1 MNIARHIKRRVTGL
15 GKNLAY
21 SSLGTEAARR
31 VLSSPSNSAARQ
43 FVKKKGL
50 EGSLRRVASGTLPPG
65 TYFAKLTIARWREHN
80 GSNFRLLQGSKVV
93 YGNRIEP
100 PARGFPLEYRN
111 IVVTSDDPTKFT
123 IDIDVPYEL
132 KIGRGAFTTTQQ
144 LKYDKQYGV
153 EQHGD
158 VFYSIRGNTKNPKR
172 MLITFPGFGPSTTRI
187 SYAVSYLKALTDQ
200 DLKDTVMVCFQDR
213 YLSAGSYMMVDA
225 AGRPLYGRVCAAIN
239 QLLSRYKIGAA
250 DVLMFGASKGASI
263 AIHYAQEYPDARLL
277 LAVPQMN
284 LPYYFNKPFF
294 RDNLFRNKALRAIEQ
309 PESALR
315 RYFAEGRTIDYFYTN
330 SDELSNHS
338 LIEFVRDVPNL
349 TKYRVNGA
357 HSDVAKTALPAM
369 LGIIRAFLQ
378 GGSQNQNITC
388 EQARVFEEG
397 NAIQLQVRVD
407 PESAEMSGAN
417 WFLEGQLGRTRFL
430 QLMSNHA
437 YGFVKYTSE
446 AQRLSRAYDPVG
458 QLAHVVAIGPR
469 GTIASGELPQVA
481 LAHEGD
487 RIEGVIEA
495 AQLSLAS
502 GATAEHAVLDGT
514 RLGRFRYKVL
524 ASNPDGH
531 TLEVHFVSDIE
542 AEVPALAE
550 VPVTGHASHVIAVQL
565 RDGWDLADVFV
576 VRLLVAAGVEHV
588 QAVIYDLR
596 DDPEAEG
603 AFAALE
609 WPHVTVVRAEDAEL
623 RTEQPA

>member
-1 MNIARHIKRRVTGL
+1 MNVARHIKRRVTGL
-15 GKNLAY
+15 GRNLAY
-21 SSLGTEAARR
+21 SSLGTDAARR

-111 IVVTSDDPTKFT
+111 IVVTSDDPSKFT
-123 IDIDVPYEL
+123 LDIDVPYEL

-187 SYAVSYLKALTDQ
+187 SYAVSYLKALTEQ

-213 YLSAGSYMMVDA
+213 YLSAGSYMMVDG

-239 QLLSRYKIGAA
+239 QLLSLYKIGAA

-263 AIHYAQEYPDARLL
+263 AIHYAQEYPDARLV

-294 RDNLFRNKALRAIEQ
+294 RDNLFRNKAMREVEQ
-309 PESALR
+309 PETALR

-349 TKYRVNGA
+349 TKYRINGA

-378 GGSQNQNITC
+378 GGSRTQSITC
-388 EQARVFEEG
+388 EQVRAFEEE
-397 NAIQLQVRVD
+397 NDVQLQLRID
-407 PESAEMSGAN
+407 PESAEIAGAN
-417 WFLEGQLGRTRFL
+417 WFLEGRLGQTRFL
-430 QLMSNHA
+430 QLMSNHS
-437 YGFVKYTSE
+437 YGFVKYTSD
-446 AQRLSRAYDPVG
+446 AQKLSRAFDPVG
-458 QLAHVVAIGPR
+458 ELTHVAAIGPQ
-469 GTIASGELPQVA
+469 GTIARGKLPQVA
-481 LAHEGD
+481 LAKDWD
-487 RIEGVIEA
+487 RTERVIEA
-495 AQLSLAS
+495 APLTLAS
-502 GATAEHAVLDGT
+502 GATVEHAILNGQ

-524 ASNPDGH
+524 AVNPNGH
-531 TLEVHFVSDIE
+531 TLEIHFVNEVGS
-542 AEVPALAE
+542 EVPVLAE
-550 VPVTGHASHVIAVQL
+550 VSVTGHASHVIAVQL
-565 RDGWDLADVFV
+565 LDGWDVADVFV
-576 VRLLVAAGVEHV
+576 VRLLVATGVDRV
-588 QAVIYDLR
+588 QAVIHNQ
-596 DDPEAEG
+596 DDEPGAEG
-603 AFAALE
+603 AFAAPE
-609 WPHVTVVRAEDAEL
+609 WPYVTVVRAKDAEL
-623 RTEQPA
+623 RTEQRA

>member
-21 SSLGTEAARR
+21 SSLGTDAARR
-31 VLSSPSNSAARQ
+31 VLSSPANSAARQ

-80 GSNFRLLQGSKVV
+80 GSNFRLLQGSTVV

-111 IVVTSDDPTKFT
+111 ILVTSDDPSKFT
-123 IDIDVPYEL
+123 LDIDAPYEL

-213 YLSAGSYMMVDA
+213 YLSAGSYMMVDG
-225 AGRPLYGRVCAAIN
+225 AGRPLHGRVCAAIN

-263 AIHYAQEYPDARLL
+263 AIHYAQEYPDARLV

-294 RDNLFRNKALRAIEQ
+294 RDNLFRNKALTAIEQ
-309 PESALR
+309 PEATLR
-315 RYFAEGRTIDYFYTN
+315 RYFAQGRKIDYFYTN

-338 LIEFVRDVPNL
+338 LIEFVRNVPNL

-369 LGIIRAFLQ
+369 LGIIRVFLQ
-378 GGSQNQNITC
+378 GGSQTQSITC
-388 EQARVFEEG
+388 EQARAFEEDDG
-397 NAIQLQVRVD
+397 VQLQVRID
-407 PESAEMSGAN
+407 PESAEIAGAN
-417 WFLEGQLGRTRFL
+417 WFLEGWLGQTRFL
-430 QLMSNHA
+430 QLMSNHS
-437 YGFVKYTSE
+437 YGFVKYTSD
-446 AQRLSRAYDPVG
+446 AQKLSRAYDPVG
-458 QLAHVVAIGPR
+458 ELTHVVAIGPR
-469 GTIASGELPQVA
+469 GTIARGELPQVA
-481 LAHEGD
+481 LAKDWD
-487 RIEGVIEA
+487 RTERVIESA
-495 AQLSLAS
+495 PLTLAS
-502 GATAEHAVLDGT
+502 GATVEHAVLEGK

-524 ASNPDGH
+524 AVNPDCH
-531 TLEVHFVSDIE
+531 ILEIHFVGDIE
-542 AEVPALAE
+542 AEVPASAE
-550 VPVTGHASHVIAVQL
+550 VSVDGHASHVIAVQL
-565 RDGWDLADVFV
+565 LDGWDLADVLV
-576 VRLLVAAGVEHV
+576 VRLLVAADVERVH
-588 QAVIYDLR
+588 AVIHDL
-596 DDPEAEG
+596 DDEPGAEG
-603 AFAALE
+603 TFAALE
-609 WPHVTVVRAEDAEL
+609 WPHVTIVKAESAEL
-623 RTEQPA
+623 GTKRLK

>member
-21 SSLGTEAARR
+21 SSLGTDAARR
-31 VLSSPSNSAARQ
+31 VLSAPSNSAARL

-50 EGSLRRVASGTLPPG
+50 EGSLRRVASGTLPPE

-93 YGNRIEP
+93 YGNRIEQ

-123 IDIDVPYEL
+123 LDIDVPYEL

-213 YLSAGSYMMVDA
+213 YLSAGSYMMVDG

-239 QLLSRYKIGAA
+239 QLLTRYKIGSA

-277 LAVPQMN
+277 LAVPQIN

-315 RYFAEGRTIDYFYTN
+315 RYFAEGRMIDYFYTN

-378 GGSQNQNITC
+378 GGSQDQSIIC
-388 EQARVFEEG
+388 EQVRAFESDDD
-397 NAIQLQVRVD
+397 IQLQVRVD
-407 PESAEMSGAN
+407 PESAEISGAN

-437 YGFVKYTSE
+437 YGFVKYTSD
-446 AQRLSRAYDPVG
+446 AQKLSRAFDPVG
-458 QLAHVVAIGPR
+458 ELTHVVAIGPR
-469 GTIASGELPQVA
+469 GTMARGELPQVV
-481 LAHEGD
+481 LANEGD
-487 RIEGVIEA
+487 RTERVIEA

-502 GATAEHAVLDGT
+502 GATVEHAVLDGK

-524 ASNPDGH
+524 AANPGGH
-531 TLEVHFVSDIE
+531 TLEIHFVSDVG

-550 VPVTGHASHVIAVQL
+550 APVTGDASHVIAVKL
-565 RDGWDLADVFV
+565 LDGWDLADVFV
-576 VRLLVAAGVEHV
+576 VRLLVAAGVERVH
-588 QAVIYDLR
+588 AVIHDQ
-596 DDPEAEG
+596 DDAVGAEG
-603 AFAALE
+603 TFAALE
-609 WPHVTVVRAEDAEL
+609 WPHVTVVKDEGADL
-623 RTEQPA
+623 GTKQPA